1 MTDKNFIIKKDVNP
15 KTNCDMFSLVEKKIE
30 FFKDV
35 IQKTILHIY
44 KNKSLDILGISD
56 VNICIER
63 LGEISKKIQEI
74 GDVKNNA
81 DNLINTLQLINN
93 DLSSLLKNYGTD
105 SLEDLLLIC
114 FGSNNKITTDEN
126 EQNKLELLKK
136 YFHPTSYKVS
146 NKKDE
151 IKQKKPE
158 DINDESDNL
167 LCYDVLSS
175 YKQFNMKVY
184 GINVFLV

>member
-1 MTDKNFIIKKDVNP
+1 MNSKKNIAKN
-15 KTNCDMFSLVEKKIE
+15 TNISKNINTNTFYLPLVEKKIE

-93 DLSSLLKNYGTD
+93 DLSSLLKN
-105 SLEDLLLIC
+105 LI
-114 FGSNNKITTDEN
+114 
-126 EQNKLELLKK
+126 
-136 YFHPTSYKVS
+136 
-146 NKKDE
+146 
-151 IKQKKPE
+151 
-158 DINDESDNL
+158 
-167 LCYDVLSS
+167 
-175 YKQFNMKVY
+175 
-184 GINVFLV
+184 